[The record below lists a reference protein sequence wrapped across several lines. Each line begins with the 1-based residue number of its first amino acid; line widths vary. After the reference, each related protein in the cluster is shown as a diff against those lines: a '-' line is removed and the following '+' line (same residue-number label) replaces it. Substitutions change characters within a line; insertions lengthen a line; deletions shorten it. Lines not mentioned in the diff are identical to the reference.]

1 MRAWN
6 YLGLMA
12 FGFSGVGPRLE
23 ELQGEG
29 DLRFCGLRF
38 WDCAQGDTWVQNYA
52 HSSIRFRFHHLL
64 CAALGSSWR
73 IICNIAWEIKGR
85 WSITE
90 FTQALH
96 VAGC

>member
-12 FGFSGVGPRLE
+12 RLE
-23 ELQGEG
+23 ELQGER
-29 DLRFCGLRF
+29 DLGFCGLGF
-38 WDCAQGDTWVQNYA
+38 GNCAKGDTWVQNYA

-73 IICNIAWEIKGR
+73 ISCNIAWEMKGR